1 MSQEQ
6 PTPPSPARRS
16 TRARHPEQ
24 IVRRGL
30 CPAPKAIALEA
41 KVR

>member
-6 PTPPSPARRS
+6 PTPPSPAGRS

-24 IVRRGL
+24 IVLRGL
-30 CPAPKAIALEA
+30 GPAPEAIALDA